1 MSLPVAERPFL
12 TALTSR
18 RADHGFL
25 CIGLDPEPSALPPG
39 YTGPEGAARFCREI
53 IWATED
59 LVLAYKPNLA
69 FFERWGVEGMAALS
83 EVVAAVPSGIPVIA
97 DGKRG
102 DIGNTSRAYAEG
114 LYEAL
119 PAGACTVSPYL
130 GPDAVAPLL
139 DHPRGFAFVLCRTSN
154 PGAAALQ
161 DLLVDGEPLYVRVL
175 HLFAPW
181 LERGVAGLVIGA
193 RERAAFAWAARLAP
207 LAPILVP
214 GIGAQ
219 GGTVEELAA
228 ALSPGQARR
237 LVVSVSRSI
246 IHASH
251 GPDFAS
257 AARAAAIGLR
267 DRLDMALRAG
277 EEADGN
283 PAV

>member
-1 MSLPVAERPFL
+1 MSLPAPERPFL
-12 TALTSR
+12 SALTAR
-18 RADHGFL
+18 RADHGCL

-39 YTGPEGAARFCREI
+39 YSGPEGAARFCRAI
-53 IWATED
+53 IQATAD

-69 FFERWGVEGMAALS
+69 FFERWGAEGMAALT
-83 EVVAAVPSGIPVIA
+83 EVVTSIPRGIPVIA

-119 PAGACTVSPYL
+119 GAGACTVNPYL
-130 GPDAVAPLL
+130 GPEAVSPLL

-161 DLLVDGEPLYVRVL
+161 DLKVEGEPLYVRVL
-175 HLFAPW
+175 RLFSPW
-181 LERGVAGLVIGA
+181 LESGAAGLVIGA
-193 RERAAFAWAARLAP
+193 REGAAFAWAARLVP

-219 GGTVEELAA
+219 GGTAEELAA
-228 ALSPGQARR
+228 ALAPGQARR
-237 LVVSVSRSI
+237 LVVSASRSI

-251 GPDFAS
+251 GADFAS
-257 AARAAAIGLR
+257 AARAAAISLSGK
-267 DRLDMALRAG
+267 LDQALHSR
-277 EEADGN
+277 EEDDGN

>member
-1 MSLPVAERPFL
+1 MSLPLTERPFL
-12 TALTSR
+12 AALAAR
-18 RADHGFL
+18 RVDHGCL
-25 CIGLDPEPSALPPG
+25 CIGLDPEPGALPPG
-39 YTGPEGAARFCREI
+39 YTGLEGVVRFCREI
-53 IWATED
+53 IRATED

-69 FFERWGVEGMAALS
+69 FFERWGAEGFAALADI
-83 EVVAAVPSGIPVIA
+83 VAAVPSGIPVIA

-130 GPDAVAPLL
+130 GADAVAPLL

-154 PGAAALQ
+154 PGAGALQ
-161 DLLVDGEPLYVRVL
+161 DLLVEGEPLYVRVL
-175 HLFAPW
+175 RLFAPW
-181 LERGVAGLVIGA
+181 LERGRAGLVIGA
-193 RERAAFAWAARLAP
+193 REHGAFAWAAKLAP

-228 ALSPGQARR
+228 ALSPGQARKI
-237 LVVSVSRSI
+237 VVSASRSI
-246 IHASH
+246 IHASQ
-251 GPDFAS
+251 GSDFAS
-257 AARAAAIGLR
+257 AARTAAIELR
-267 DRLDMALRAG
+267 DRLGTALRAV